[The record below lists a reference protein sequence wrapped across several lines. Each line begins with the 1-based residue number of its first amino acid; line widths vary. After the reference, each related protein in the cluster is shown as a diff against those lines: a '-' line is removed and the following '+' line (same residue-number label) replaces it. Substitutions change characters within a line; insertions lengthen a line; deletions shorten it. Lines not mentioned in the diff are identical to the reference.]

1 MNLLN
6 YFKISPDIEPL
17 TDPEQI
23 KKQYN
28 RLRWSIFISATIGYG
43 LYYVCRL
50 SLNVIKKP
58 IADSGILT
66 ESQLG
71 MMGSALFIAYAVGKF
86 FNGFLADRCNPRRF
100 LALGLLI
107 SAAVN
112 LMLGFTNVFMFF
124 IILWGINGWVQ
135 SMGAPP
141 CIISLS
147 RWFGNKERGTYYGLW
162 SSSHNIGESLT
173 FIVTA
178 VVVSSFGWRAGFIGS
193 GIIGLVGVAIVMIFM
208 RDTPG
213 SCGLPPVAVF
223 KGEAPVHVEKD
234 DKPVGAYQKEVLRN
248 PAIWI
253 LALASACMYIS
264 RYAVNSWGIFFLQ
277 AEKGYSTLEASSM
290 ISISSVCGIIGTISC
305 GWISD
310 KFFKGRRNVPALV
323 FGVMNVIGLAM
334 FLFIPKG
341 GMLID
346 SISMV
351 IFGLAIG
358 ALICFLGGLMA
369 VDIASKKA
377 SGAALGIIGV
387 ASYLGAAIQ
396 DLISG
401 FTIQDSK
408 KMVDG
413 VTTYDFSSVVWFWLG
428 AAIASVVLTLLIW
441 NAKAKE

>member
-1 MNLLN
+1 M
-6 YFKISPDIEPL
+6 
-17 TDPEQI
+17 
-23 KKQYN
+23 
-28 RLRWSIFISATIGYG
+28 
-43 LYYVCRL
+43 
-50 SLNVIKKP
+50 
-58 IADSGILT
+58 
-66 ESQLG
+66 
-71 MMGSALFIAYAVGKF
+71 
-86 FNGFLADRCNPRRF
+86 ADRCNLRRF
-100 LALGLLI
+100 LALGLLV
-107 SAAVN
+107 SAVVN
-112 LMLGFTNVFMFF
+112 LMLGFTNVFLFF

-135 SMGAPP
+135 SKGAPP

-213 SCGLPPVAVF
+213 SCGLSPVAMF

-264 RYAVNSWGIFFLQ
+264 RYAVNIWGIFFLQ
-277 AEKGYSTLEASSM
+277 AEKGHSTLEASSM

-358 ALICFLGGLMA
+358 ALICYLGGLMA

-387 ASYLGAAIQ
+387 ASFLGVAIPDFGQ
-396 DLISG
+396 RFYDSEQQKSGRRSDDLRLFFGCLVLAWRRYFFRFSDNVNLECKSQRIISDELYG
-401 FTIQDSK
+401 KGQ
-408 KMVDG
+408 G
-413 VTTYDFSSVVWFWLG
+413 
-428 AAIASVVLTLLIW
+428 
-441 NAKAKE
+441 N